1 MFVHRKMIQ
10 QGGALHWQDILDKF
24 INIDDVSADALI
36 SYFTPL
42 EEFIE
47 ENEKEFKYKSGTIAD
62 KELQELEKD
71 VLQEIN
77 APVTPQP
84 TNTIISTTTKATS
97 SPHKITSNAKN
108 MPTKVEKSLDT
119 KSLDTKSS
127 MYIREDKLNN
137 SDLNSSNKTS
147 LNKSLTLDAFD
158 DTQDNTHQINTS
170 KAVWAISSVLVAI
183 VIICIIAIFG
193 RRRCHKTPKNRRYV

>member
-108 MPTKVEKSLDT
+108 MPTKVEKSLE
-119 KSLDTKSS
+119 TKSS

-147 LNKSLTLDAFD
+147 LNKSITLDAFD
-158 DTQDNTHQINTS
+158 DTQDNTRQINTS
-170 KAVWAISSVLVAI
+170 KAVWAVSSVLVAI
-183 VIICIIAIFG
+183 VIICIIGIFG

>member
-10 QGGALHWQDILDKF
+10 RGGALHWQDILDRS
-24 INIDDVSADALI
+24 INIDDVSVDALI

-47 ENEKEFKYKSGTIAD
+47 ENEKEFKYKSGAIAD

-77 APVTPQP
+77 SPTTVTPQP
-84 TNTIISTTTKATS
+84 TNTISTTTKATS
-97 SPHKITSNAKN
+97 SPHKKITSNEKN
-108 MPTKVEKSLDT
+108 MPAKVEKSLE
-119 KSLDTKSS
+119 TKSS

-147 LNKSLTLDAFD
+147 SNKSLTLDAFD
-158 DTQDNTHQINTS
+158 DTQANTRQINTS
-170 KAVWAISSVLVAI
+170 KAVWAVSSVLVGI